1 MSTVPPARVGRKVR
15 TSSAT
20 RVVLSRGMLIGM
32 LLCHKRAVRARSGSR
47 DMCNALVI
55 CDCDC
60 ALEGIMKLP
69 RRKLLRLATGVAA
82 LPVLS
87 RLAGAQSYPSRPVR
101 IVAAFAA
108 GGGVDITAR
117 LIGQWLS
124 DRLGQ
129 SFVVENRPGAGGNI
143 GTEAVV
149 NAPPDGHTLL
159 LATVPNAVNATLYE
173 KLNFNFIR
181 DIAPVAGIIRV
192 SMVILVHP
200 SVPAKTVPEL
210 IAYAKR
216 NPGKVN
222 MASAGA
228 GSAPHMAGELFNF
241 MAGVNMVH
249 VPYRGQG
256 PALSD
261 LLGGQVQVFFATTPG
276 TSDFARTGKL
286 RALAVTSP
294 TRAEGFSELPRVGD
308 FVPGYEASQWY
319 GIAAPKNTPVEVV
332 DKLNRE
338 INAALSDPA
347 MRAKFAEIGGEPL
360 AGSPSEFGR
369 LIAEET
375 EKWGKVVK
383 FTGLKPERPG
393 GGSRDAAATAPRRS
407 RELYHCQLGQT
418 QRDGGAVAAASRW
431 F

>member
-1 MSTVPPARVGRKVR
+1 
-15 TSSAT
+15 
-20 RVVLSRGMLIGM
+20 
-32 LLCHKRAVRARSGSR
+32 
-47 DMCNALVI
+47 
-55 CDCDC
+55 
-60 ALEGIMKLP
+60 MKLP
-69 RRKLLRLATGVAA
+69 RRKFLHLTVGAAA
-82 LPVLS
+82 LPPVS
-87 RLAGAQSYPSRPVR
+87 RIAWAQTYPTRPVR

-129 SFVVENRPGAGGNI
+129 AFVVENRPGAGGNI

-149 NAPPDGHTLL
+149 NAPSDGHTLL

-181 DIAPVAGIIRV
+181 DTAPVSGIIRV
-192 SMVILVHP
+192 PMVILLHP

-210 IAYAKR
+210 IAYAKA

-222 MASAGA
+222 MASAGT
-228 GSAPHMAGELFNF
+228 GSGPHMAGALFNF
-241 MAGVNMVH
+241 IAGVNMVH

-261 LLGGQVQVFFATTPG
+261 LLGGQVQVYFATTPG
-276 TSDFARTGKL
+276 TSDFVRTGRL
-286 RALAVTSP
+286 RALAVTTP
-294 TRAEGFSELPRVGD
+294 TRAEVFSELPKVGD

-319 GIAAPKNTPVEVV
+319 GMAAPKNTPVHII

-338 INAALSDPA
+338 INAALTDP
-347 MRAKFAEIGGEPL
+347 MMKAKFAEIGGEPL
-360 AGSPSEFGR
+360 GGPPSEFGQ

-375 EKWGKVVK
+375 DKWGKVVK
-383 FTGLKPERPG
+383 FTGLKPE
-393 GGSRDAAATAPRRS
+393 
-407 RELYHCQLGQT
+407 
-418 QRDGGAVAAASRW
+418 
-431 F
+431 

>member
-1 MSTVPPARVGRKVR
+1 MTF
-15 TSSAT
+15 
-20 RVVLSRGMLIGM
+20 
-32 LLCHKRAVRARSGSR
+32 
-47 DMCNALVI
+47 
-55 CDCDC
+55 
-60 ALEGIMKLP
+60 P
-69 RRKLLRLATGVAA
+69 RRKLLRLAAGVAA

-87 RLAGAQSYPSRPVR
+87 RLATAQSYPSRPVR
-101 IVAAFAA
+101 IVASFAA

-159 LATVPNAVNATLYE
+159 LATVPNAVNATLYD
-173 KLNFNFIR
+173 KLIR

-210 IAYAKR
+210 IAYAKA

-261 LLGGQVQVFFATTPG
+261 LLGAQVQVFFATTPG
-276 TSDFARTGKL
+276 TSDFVRTGKL

-294 TRAEGFSELPRVGD
+294 TRAEGFSQLPRVGD
-308 FVPGYEASQWY
+308 FVAGYEASQWY
-319 GIAAPKNTPVEVV
+319 GIAAPKNTPVEVI

-338 INAALSDPA
+338 INVALNDAA

-369 LIAEET
+369 FIAEET

-383 FTGLKPERPG
+383 FTGLMPE
-393 GGSRDAAATAPRRS
+393 
-407 RELYHCQLGQT
+407 
-418 QRDGGAVAAASRW
+418 
-431 F
+431 